1 MDVPDTEHESKD
13 KVESVAS
20 GGRGL
25 EESDADLDQLLDC
38 KFKLCCYGYVIYS
51 LASLNEFGKH
61 VPAKSVGGNFPPLPI
76 GRNISRVDDVE
87 DPSLKELEKVFGE
100 EFAAQVN

>member
-1 MDVPDTEHESKD
+1 MVFKITGKHVELSHCLCITTLYRKEMDVPDTEHESKD

-38 KFKLCCYGYVIYS
+38 KFKFVLLRLCH
-51 LASLNEFGKH
+51 LF
-61 VPAKSVGGNFPPLPI
+61 
-76 GRNISRVDDVE
+76 ISF
-87 DPSLKELEKVFGE
+87 LK
-100 EFAAQVN
+100 

>member
-1 MDVPDTEHESKD
+1 M
-13 KVESVAS
+13 
-20 GGRGL
+20 
-25 EESDADLDQLLDC
+25 
-38 KFKLCCYGYVIYS
+38 
-51 LASLNEFGKH
+51 
-61 VPAKSVGGNFPPLPI
+61 GGNFPPLPI